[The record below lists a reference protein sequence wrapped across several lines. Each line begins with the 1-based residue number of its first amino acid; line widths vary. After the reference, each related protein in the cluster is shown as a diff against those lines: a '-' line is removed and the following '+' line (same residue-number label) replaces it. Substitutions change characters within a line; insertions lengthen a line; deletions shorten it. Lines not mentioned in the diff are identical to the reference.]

1 MNVAELKKCLEQLGL
16 PAAAAALERHLE
28 TAVRQQV
35 TYLEF
40 LSDLLSS
47 EQAERRAR
55 YLATR
60 TRLANLPFKKTLAD
74 FDFGFQPSI
83 DERQIRE
90 LATLGFVHQAANV
103 LFLGPPG
110 VGKTHL
116 AVALGLAALEQGYS
130 VYFTSAH
137 RMIQDLTAAHQENR
151 LRRRLRLYLAPKV
164 LIIDEIGYEA
174 FPPAAATLFFQVVSA
189 RYEKASIIL
198 TSNKSFSE
206 WGDILGDPV
215 VATAILDRLLHHAYV
230 VNIRGESYRLRE
242 RKASGLYMG
251 PGLRMPPPGPQTAP
265 LGEHKMALIGR

>member
-1 MNVAELKKCLEQLGL
+1 MNAAEVKRSLEQLGL
-16 PAAAAALERHLE
+16 QSAAATLERHLE
-28 TAVRQQV
+28 TATRLQV

-40 LSDLLSS
+40 LSDLLAS
-47 EQAERRAR
+47 EQLERRAR
-55 YLATR
+55 YLAAR

-74 FDFGFQPSI
+74 FDFSFQPSI

-116 AVALGLAALEQGYS
+116 AVALGLTALEEGYS

-137 RMIQDLTAAHQENR
+137 RMIQDLAAAHQENR

-215 VATAILDRLLHHAYV
+215 VATAILDRLLHHAHV

-251 PGLRMPPPGPQTAP
+251 PTLRLPPPAGQTAP
-265 LGEHKMALIGR
+265 LTEPNMAPTRR